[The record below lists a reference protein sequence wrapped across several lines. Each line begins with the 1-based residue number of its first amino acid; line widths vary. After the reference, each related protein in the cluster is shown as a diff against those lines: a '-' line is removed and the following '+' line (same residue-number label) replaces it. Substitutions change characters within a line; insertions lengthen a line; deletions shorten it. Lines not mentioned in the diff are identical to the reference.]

1 MVPLLRSEPLA
12 QKEFV
17 SKLRGR
23 MVLESRSQSP
33 PHAEWLLIWSG
44 SFEARS
50 KKTTRVGETTM
61 DSSATMPDVSFMRV
75 NCQPGEGA
83 ATARGARS
91 ARRENAEGFMLVRGW
106 VLR

>member
-50 KKTTRVGETTM
+50 KNSASVGEMTI
-61 DSSATMPDVSFMRV
+61 DSSATIPELSFFKSKLH
-75 NCQPGEGA
+75 PGAYGA
-83 ATARGARS
+83 APEGETRKG
-91 ARRENAEGFMLVRGW
+91 RRERSDHFMLRG
-106 VLR
+106 